1 MTFVP
6 PQQSPNRKRPGAW
19 SIVSWLLYTL
29 GGIYVWHSAP
39 HLRNR
44 GGIHL
49 LDFEFAFAFF
59 GAWVVV
65 YTIWEMAVPRW
76 PSLAT
81 PEYRAQPVH
90 EAIPPGFRWFEF
102 WVLVIVGCLYLSSK
116 RPDSGIHVGLR
127 DFVDAFAFI
136 FLSFLAVAIWQ
147 AIVRR
152 RPPSLGRENRS
163 LG

>member
-1 MTFVP
+1 MKFVA
-6 PQQSPNRKRPGAW
+6 PQQSRNRKRPGFR

-29 GGIYVWHSAP
+29 AGIYVWHSTP

-44 GGIHL
+44 GGMHL
-49 LDFEFAFAFF
+49 LDFELAFAFF
-59 GAWVVV
+59 GAWVVL
-65 YTIWEMAVPRW
+65 YTIWEIAVRW
-76 PSLAT
+76 WPFLAT
-81 PEYRAQPVH
+81 PEYRERPTHAAVPL
-90 EAIPPGFRWFEF
+90 GFRWFEF
-102 WVLVIVGCLYLSSK
+102 WVLAIVVCMYLWSK

-127 DFVDAFAFI
+127 DFVGAFAFI

-163 LG
+163 VG